1 MVQFSKKSNIMTE
14 QEHLLVILA
23 EECAEVSQRATK
35 ALRFGLTDPKGTEP
49 EQPFDNRTRLLMEI
63 NDLLAVVDMLFEEMD
78 YKSELLQYSKKEKV
92 KKYLKL
98 SEKLGLLK

>member
-1 MVQFSKKSNIMTE
+1 MTE

>member
-1 MVQFSKKSNIMTE
+1 MTE

-49 EQPFDNRTRLLMEI
+49 AQPFDNRTRLLMEI

>member
-1 MVQFSKKSNIMTE
+1 MTE

-49 EQPFDNRTRLLMEI
+49 QQPFDNQTRLLIEI
-63 NDLLAVVDMLFEEMD
+63 NDLLAVIDMLFEEME
-78 YKSELLQYSKKEKV
+78 YKSELLQSSKKEKV